1 MSYRVRLDIFE
12 GPLDLLLHLV
22 KKNEVDLSDIPV
34 ATITDQYLGYL
45 DLLHQLDL
53 DLAGEYLVMA
63 ATLLHLKSRLLLPT
77 HETAE
82 EEAGPDPREELARQL
97 LEYQRFQEA
106 AVGLGRRPLLGRDV
120 FTRRPLPTEDQ
131 AKHVH
136 DVSRKRDNRS
146 SQEEITFPTVG
157 LGDLLDALQEALKKA
172 EPELVHEIV
181 LEQISLRE
189 RVGLVLDL
197 LRERGRISFTELFA
211 ADTTRLQI
219 LVTFLASLELVRSRV
234 IDVHQTAPFGP
245 IVLSLAVSPDAPL
258 PPGLEQL

>member
-1 MSYRVRLDIFE
+1 MAKKTNVVVGLDVGTHKVCAVVGE
-12 GPLDLLLHLV
+12 Q
-22 KKNEVDLSDIPV
+22 
-34 ATITDQYLGYL
+34 TDQGPEVVGVGIHPSRGLRKGVVINI
-45 DLLHQLDL
+45 
-53 DLAGEYLVMA
+53 E
-63 ATLLHLKSRLLLPT
+63 ATMESIK
-77 HETAE
+77 TAE

-97 LEYQRFQEA
+97 LEYQRFQEVA
-106 AVGLGRRPLLGRDV
+106 LGLGRRPLLGRDV
-120 FTRRPLPTEDQ
+120 FTRRPLPTEEQ

-136 DVSRKRDNRS
+136 D
-146 SQEEITFPTVG
+146 VG

-211 ADTTRLQI
+211 AETSRLQI
-219 LVTFLASLELVRSRV
+219 LVTFLASLELVRSRM

-245 IVLSLAVSPDAPL
+245 IFLSLAVSPDTPL
-258 PPGLEQL
+258 PHGLEQL

>member
-1 MSYRVRLDIFE
+1 M
-12 GPLDLLLHLV
+12 
-22 KKNEVDLSDIPV
+22 
-34 ATITDQYLGYL
+34 
-45 DLLHQLDL
+45 
-53 DLAGEYLVMA
+53 
-63 ATLLHLKSRLLLPT
+63 
-77 HETAE
+77 
-82 EEAGPDPREELARQL
+82 
-97 LEYQRFQEA
+97 
-106 AVGLGRRPLLGRDV
+106 
-120 FTRRPLPTEDQ
+120 
-131 AKHVH
+131 H

-181 LEQISLRE
+181 LEQVSLRE

-211 ADTTRLQI
+211 AETTRLQI

-258 PPGLEQL
+258 PHGLEQL

>member
-22 KKNEVDLSDIPV
+22 KKNEVELSDIPV

-63 ATLLHLKSRLLLPT
+63 ATLLHLKSRLLLPS

-82 EEAGPDPREELARQL
+82 EETGPDPREELARQL

-120 FTRRPLPTEDQ
+120 FTRRPLPTD
-131 AKHVH
+131 
-136 DVSRKRDNRS
+136 
-146 SQEEITFPTVG
+146 QEEITFPTVG

-197 LRERGRISFTELFA
+197 LRERGRVSFTELFSTE
-211 ADTTRLQI
+211 TTRLQI

-245 IVLSLAVSPDAPL
+245 IFLSLAVSPDAPL

>member
-22 KKNEVDLSDIPV
+22 KKNEVELSDIPV

-63 ATLLHLKSRLLLPT
+63 ATLLHLKSRLLLPS

-136 DVSRKRDNRS
+136 DV
-146 SQEEITFPTVG
+146 G

-197 LRERGRISFTELFA
+197 LRERGRVSFTELFSA
-211 ADTTRLQI
+211 ETSRLQI
-219 LVTFLASLELVRSRV
+219 LVTFLASLELVRSRM
-234 IDVHQTAPFGP
+234 IDVHQTVPFGP

-258 PPGLEQL
+258 PHGLEQL